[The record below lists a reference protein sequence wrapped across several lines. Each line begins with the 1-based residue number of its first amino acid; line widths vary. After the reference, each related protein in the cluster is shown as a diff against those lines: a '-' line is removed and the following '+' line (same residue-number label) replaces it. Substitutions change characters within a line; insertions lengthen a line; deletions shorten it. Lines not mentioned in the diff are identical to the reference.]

1 MPANIDKMMYNK
13 ENGVPWHGLGTPVN
27 GLATAEQA
35 IEAAGLG
42 WNVEIEDMTLA
53 ADGLKVPGHC
63 AVVRQDNRAILGVV
77 GNRFAPLQNK
87 NAFGAF
93 DAVVGAGEA
102 IYEAAG
108 SLGIGEKVWL
118 LAKLPDSF
126 EVVKGDEVKK
136 YIVLAMG
143 HDGSMSV
150 KLGKSVVRVV
160 CHNTLNLALS
170 AKDNFISIRHTGDVA
185 KRTVEAFTVL
195 GIVKKQYAEIENFF
209 KFLASRPLFGENLKG
224 VVNAIFPNPEGEKKV
239 STRLANIRDT
249 VLFRI
254 ENGVGTDLPGVR
266 GTAWGAFNGV
276 VEYLDHHRV
285 QKGAGDDAA
294 GAKSRR
300 MDSILWGNVATT
312 RERAAKIIAEAVA

>member
-1 MPANIDKMMYNK
+1 MPADIDKMMYNK
-13 ENGVPWHGLGTPVN
+13 ANGVPWHGLGTPVN
-27 GLATAEQA
+27 GLATAATA

-42 WNVEIEDMTLA
+42 WNVEVEDMNLA
-53 ADGLKVPGHC
+53 QDGAKVNGHY

-77 GNRFAPLQNK
+77 GNRFAPLQNRE
-87 NAFGAF
+87 AFGAF

-136 YIVLAMG
+136 FVLLAMG

-150 KLGKSVVRVV
+150 KLGKSCVRVV
-160 CHNTLNLALS
+160 CQNTLNLALS
-170 AKDNFISIRHTGDVA
+170 AKDNFISIRHTGDVS

-224 VVNAIFPNPEGEKKV
+224 VVNAIFPNPEGEKV
-239 STRLANIRDT
+239 STRLTNIRDT

-276 VEYLDHHRV
+276 VEYLDHFRV
-285 QKGAGDDAA
+285 QKGAEDDAE
-294 GAKSRR
+294 GARSRR
-300 MDSILWGNVATT
+300 MDAILFGNVATT